1 MTVMAEAGGE
11 MDMMEVM
18 VIVTNEIEL
27 GTLMGETSIDYAEK
41 GTDAAGTYTA
51 DGPLTPTWSL
61 SGDDADDFSIGSGML
76 MFRATPDYENPAD
89 MGMDNMYMVT
99 VMAEV
104 GGEMDMMAVTVMVTD
119 VEEDGTV
126 SMSPERPGVGDKVTA
141 VLTDPDGV
149 VSSSEMW
156 QWSKSMDMT
165 TWMEI
170 EDATMASYTPVA
182 ADNGYYLRA
191 TVNYTD
197 GYGSDMA
204 MADSMAAVSS
214 IAVQG
219 LASPPDYAENG
230 MDALATYTA
239 TGVHA
244 AGAVWSLTGD
254 DAAEFMV
261 TDGMLSFTTPPD
273 YENPSDMDGDKTYM
287 VTVVATSASDAT
299 VSDMLEVT
307 VTVTNVDE
315 PGMVTLWAGADAL
328 TMAPQVGDTI
338 TGAVMDPDGGVTGET
353 WQWAS
358 SDAMDGAFMP
368 IEGATSESYTPVAD
382 DVGKYLRATAMYTDG
397 HGPEK
402 TAIGRSESAV
412 TDVDEA
418 DRTRDAIR
426 LEIERAIVDAVL
438 SAGIDD
444 AERSAIEQLILEF
457 ALTPSS

>member
-1 MTVMAEAGGE
+1 M
-11 MDMMEVM
+11 
-18 VIVTNEIEL
+18 
-27 GTLMGETSIDYAEK
+27 
-41 GTDAAGTYTA
+41 
-51 DGPLTPTWSL
+51 
-61 SGDDADDFSIGSGML
+61 
-76 MFRATPDYENPAD
+76 
-89 MGMDNMYMVT
+89 
-99 VMAEV
+99 
-104 GGEMDMMAVTVMVTD
+104 
-119 VEEDGTV
+119 
-126 SMSPERPGVGDKVTA
+126 
-141 VLTDPDGV
+141 LTDPDGV

-156 QWSKSMDMT
+156 QWLKSMDMN

-170 EDATMASYTPVA
+170 DDATMASYTPVA

-273 YENPSDMDGDKTYM
+273 YENPSDMGEDNTYM
-287 VTVVATSASDAT
+287 VTVVATSASDAM

-315 PGMVTLWAGADAL
+315 PGMVTLWASSTDPL

-338 TGAVMDPDGGVTGET
+338 TGAVMDPDGGEMVESWKWARSMNMTDWEDITGAT
-353 WQWAS
+353 DATYMTV
-358 SDAMDGAFMP
+358 AMD
-368 IEGATSESYTPVAD
+368 EGY
-382 DVGKYLRATAMYTDG
+382 YLRVMATYTDAVGMDTAMVYSMPTMMVAEAPGGTELERLIARYDTSG
-397 HGPEK
+397 NDNIEK
-402 TAIGRSESAV
+402 GELF
-412 TDVDEA
+412 
-418 DRTRDAIR
+418 DAINDY
-426 LEIERAIVDAVL
+426 LFGPWDSL
-438 SAGIDD
+438 GYTKAG
-444 AERSAIEQLILEF
+444 LF
-457 ALTPSS
+457 ALINEYLF

>member
-1 MTVMAEAGGE
+1 
-11 MDMMEVM
+11 
-18 VIVTNEIEL
+18 
-27 GTLMGETSIDYAEK
+27 
-41 GTDAAGTYTA
+41 
-51 DGPLTPTWSL
+51 
-61 SGDDADDFSIGSGML
+61 
-76 MFRATPDYENPAD
+76 

-99 VMAEV
+99 VMAEA

-126 SMSPERPGVGDKVTA
+126 SMSPERPGVGDEVTA
-141 VLTDPDGV
+141 MLTDPDGV

-254 DAAEFMV
+254 DAAEFKV

-273 YENPSDMDGDKTYM
+273 YENPSDMGEDNTYM

-315 PGMVTLWAGADAL
+315 PGMVTLWASSADPL
-328 TMAPQVGDTI
+328 TMAPQVGETI
-338 TGAVMDPDGGVTGET
+338 SGAVMDPDNPDDDATVDS
-353 WQWAS
+353 WQWSRTMDTADMS
-358 SDAMDGAFMP
+358 SWMEITDATNSAYMVM
-368 IEGATSESYTPVAD
+368 EGDTGY
-382 DVGKYLRATAMYTDG
+382 YLRVMATYTDAVG
-397 HGPEK
+397 TDMDMDMAYSMPTMMVVPVGGGDHPLVTKFDYNGNGQIDK
-402 TAIGRSESAV
+402 SDVVDAINAYLDEVEGISK
-412 TDVDEA
+412 TDV
-418 DRTRDAIR
+418 
-426 LEIERAIVDAVL
+426 
-438 SAGIDD
+438 ID
-444 AERSAIEQLILEF
+444 LINYYLDG
-457 ALTPSS
+457 

>member
-1 MTVMAEAGGE
+1 MNAVE
-11 MDMMEVM
+11 
-18 VIVTNEIEL
+18 
-27 GTLMGETSIDYAEK
+27 
-41 GTDAAGTYTA
+41 TYTA
-51 DGPLTPTWSL
+51 DGPVTPAWSL

-76 MFRATPDYENPAD
+76 MFRATPDFEAPTD

-99 VMAEV
+99 VMAEA

-126 SMSPERPGVGDKVTA
+126 SMSPERPGVGDEVTA
-141 VLTDPDGV
+141 MLTDPDGV

-244 AGAVWSLTGD
+244 AGAVL
-254 DAAEFMV
+254 
-261 TDGMLSFTTPPD
+261 
-273 YENPSDMDGDKTYM
+273 
-287 VTVVATSASDAT
+287 
-299 VSDMLEVT
+299 
-307 VTVTNVDE
+307 TNVDE
-315 PGMVTLWAGADAL
+315 PGMVTLWAGTVAL

-338 TGAVMDPDGGVTGET
+338 TGLVDGPGRQRHRRVCG
-353 WQWAS
+353 S
-358 SDAMDGAFMP
+358 
-368 IEGATSESYTPVAD
+368 
-382 DVGKYLRATAMYTDG
+382 
-397 HGPEK
+397 GP
-402 TAIGRSESAV
+402 GPW
-412 TDVDEA
+412 
-418 DRTRDAIR
+418 TR
-426 LEIERAIVDAVL
+426 
-438 SAGIDD
+438 
-444 AERSAIEQLILEF
+444 
-457 ALTPSS
+457 LT